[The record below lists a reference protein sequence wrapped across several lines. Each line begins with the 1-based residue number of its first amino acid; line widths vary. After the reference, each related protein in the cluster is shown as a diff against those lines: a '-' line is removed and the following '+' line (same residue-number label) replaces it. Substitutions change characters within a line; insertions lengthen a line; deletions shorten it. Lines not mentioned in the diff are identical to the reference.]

1 MDFKQ
6 AKTNKTFTLQGKA
19 KLCWLILAPKFGL
32 KRFYNVFL
40 GQCESVR
47 RIHGSQI

>member
-32 KRFYNVFL
+32 KDFIMSF
-40 GQCESVR
+40 
-47 RIHGSQI
+47 